1 MPLVEPVLTL
11 ERELDATS
19 VAADAD
25 GDGEEE
31 EEEEEDEDRRVHLA
45 IPPCRMPGIADTT

>member
-31 EEEEEDEDRRVHLA
+31 EEEEEDRRVHLA